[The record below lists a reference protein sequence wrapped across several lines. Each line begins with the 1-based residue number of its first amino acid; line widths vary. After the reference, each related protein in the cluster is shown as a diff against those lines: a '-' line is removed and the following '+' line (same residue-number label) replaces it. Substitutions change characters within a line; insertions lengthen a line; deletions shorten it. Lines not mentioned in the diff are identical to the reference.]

1 MLATNYLLGLSYQL
15 KCLLDPRHSGA
26 HLTISF
32 IETQRDIIAN
42 NQQYNNRFNYAVSS
56 SFSLMSCFLVD
67 ICDLC
72 FPEQLHQDF
81 KVHPAYIPASQPL

>member
-1 MLATNYLLGLSYQL
+1 MLAANYLLGLSYQL

-42 NQQYNNRFNYAVSS
+42 NQQYNNRFNYAVSLPLMLVFNYLQNLMLH
-56 SFSLMSCFLVD
+56 FS
-67 ICDLC
+67 
-72 FPEQLHQDF
+72 EQLHQDF
-81 KVHPAYIPASQPL
+81 KVHPAYIPPPQPL